1 MSVTPESV
9 QQLLS
14 SDSFSDRVRGL
25 NQLRQIEPKLAF
37 EMVKPLVNDSNP
49 RIRYAAVGQ
58 LDPLG
63 QENPS
68 EALVLLRDRLFN
80 DPEVDVKSVA
90 ADVIGGLKLTEAY
103 EDLRKVYETTPE
115 WLLQMSIIATLG
127 EMGDARGFD
136 LLKIALNSENSLI
149 RTAAISAL
157 GDLQISEAIPL
168 LLPLAKDED
177 WQVRFR
183 LAIALGQFEKDK
195 VEKVLTELAQDPF
208 EQVAQTA
215 QDILNK
221 MA

>member
-37 EMVKPLVNDSNP
+37 EMVKPLIKDPNP
-49 RIRYAAVGQ
+49 RIRYSAVSQ
-58 LDPLG
+58 LDPIG
-63 QENPS
+63 NENPP
-68 EALVLLRDRLFN
+68 EALALLRDRLFN
-80 DPEVDVKSVA
+80 DSEVVVQSVA

-103 EDLRKVYETTPE
+103 EDLQKVYETTSE

-127 EMGDARGFD
+127 EMGDARGFN

-149 RTAAISAL
+149 RTAAISSL
-157 GDLQISEAIPL
+157 GDLQIPDALPL
-168 LLPLAKDED
+168 LLPLATDED

-183 LAIALGQFEKDK
+183 LAIALGNFEKYK
-195 VEKVLTELAQDPF
+195 VEKVLTELTQDSF
-208 EQVAQTA
+208 EQVAKTA
-215 QDILNK
+215 QDILSK
-221 MA
+221 MV